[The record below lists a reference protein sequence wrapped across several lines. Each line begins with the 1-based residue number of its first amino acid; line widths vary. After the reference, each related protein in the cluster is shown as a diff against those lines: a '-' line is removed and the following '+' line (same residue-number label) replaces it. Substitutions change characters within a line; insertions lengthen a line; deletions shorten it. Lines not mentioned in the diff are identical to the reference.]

1 MYWRASKD
9 MDEPVNARTLIY
21 KSDFLTMFYCVRHC
35 SMGCVLLYLSMFSCF
50 KPNRILEIK
59 EENVSI

>member
-1 MYWRASKD
+1 
-9 MDEPVNARTLIY
+9 MDEPVNARSLIY

-50 KPNRILEIK
+50 KPNRMLEIK
-59 EENVSI
+59 EENVFI